1 MKYLALLLLF
11 NLYFGGFF
19 FADKP
24 TLCRQYNDREVC
36 IFNLK
41 RSAKH
46 FWEYRAV
53 VSVDGNKRPLE
64 IYNCR
69 DKIRLEK
76 DGTVLSFIKND
87 PGNVICSYF
96 QR

>member
-1 MKYLALLLLF
+1 MKYIAILLF
-11 NLYFGGFF
+11 VNFFFGGFF
-19 FADKP
+19 LSEKP
-24 TLCRQYNDREVC
+24 TLCRQYNNHQVC

-41 RSAKH
+41 RSAKN

-69 DKIRLEK
+69 DRIRLER

-87 PGNVICSYF
+87 PGNVICNYF
-96 QR
+96 KS